1 MSIIQPDFLLPFS
14 WSSKWILSLVPNLP
28 DTYLSSHRFQKVP
41 EVTNLNAFII
51 QIFDNGLAKRND
63 KKGQQER
70 EEREPKLRNNQPQG
84 DSELAIV
91 SYLKETSSTKI
102 SKSIFKEK
110 GEKNVLLLPRTFSV
124 HTWNL
129 SNQMN
134 FRLTEHICLLY
145 ANWWWLNFCTVT
157 QPDLKVNF
165 TSLAP
170 FHRLKSCFTQHW
182 RSSGP

>member
-1 MSIIQPDFLLPFS
+1 MNFVFS
-14 WSSKWILSLVPNLP
+14 SEFAWHLF
-28 DTYLSSHRFQKVP
+28 SHRFQKVP

-63 KKGQQER
+63 KKKKGQQER
-70 EEREPKLRNNQPQG
+70 EESEAKLKNNQPQG

-91 SYLKETSSTKI
+91 SHLKETSSTEI
-102 SKSIFKEK
+102 SKVSSKRK
-110 GEKNVLLLPRTFSV
+110 GEKNVLLSPRTFSV

-134 FRLTEHICLLY
+134 FCLTEHICLLC
-145 ANWWWLNFCTVT
+145 ANWWWLNFCTVA

-170 FHRLKSCFTQHW
+170 FHRLKSCFSQHW

>member
-1 MSIIQPDFLLPFS
+1 M
-14 WSSKWILSLVPNLP
+14 SLVPNLP

-110 GEKNVLLLPRTFSV
+110 RGKK
-124 HTWNL
+124 
-129 SNQMN
+129 
-134 FRLTEHICLLY
+134 CL
-145 ANWWWLNFCTVT
+145 TVT
-157 QPDLKVNF
+157 KDLFSTHMEFVKPDEL
-165 TSLAP
+165 SP
-170 FHRLKSCFTQHW
+170 HRAYLLTLC
-182 RSSGP
+182 